1 MGPQLFMHD
10 GTLGIGGL
18 FRQGEFHDVV
28 TVEKQIGVDRIPVAV
43 LLFDI
48 IFAVGCISA
57 PGAGG
62 GTGWRICGLAFFRR
76 MWYLKV

>member
-62 GTGWRICGLAFFRR
+62 GDR
-76 MWYLKV
+76 MEDLRPCLFPADVVS